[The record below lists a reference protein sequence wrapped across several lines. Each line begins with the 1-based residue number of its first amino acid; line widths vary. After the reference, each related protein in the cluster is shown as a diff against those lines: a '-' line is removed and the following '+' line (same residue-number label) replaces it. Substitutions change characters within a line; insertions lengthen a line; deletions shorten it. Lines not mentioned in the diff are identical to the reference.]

1 LNERSRLGPLPLV
14 LGQNLSIGAA
24 LAAPMSFC
32 ALVALCVAER
42 GAKREQ
48 VGEKVAKR
56 AVWHHL
62 W

>member
-1 LNERSRLGPLPLV
+1 
-14 LGQNLSIGAA
+14 
-24 LAAPMSFC
+24 
-32 ALVALCVAER
+32 VAER

>member
-1 LNERSRLGPLPLV
+1 V